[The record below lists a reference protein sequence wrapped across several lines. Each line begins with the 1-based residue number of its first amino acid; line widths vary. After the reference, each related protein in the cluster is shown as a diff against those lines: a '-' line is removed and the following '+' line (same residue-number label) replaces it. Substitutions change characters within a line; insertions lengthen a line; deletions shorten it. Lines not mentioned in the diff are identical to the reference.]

1 MSEGQLVDNRYLQTY
16 SFTVLYWPKDEAE
29 PIKEINSIQYNVLDT
44 LEYIQVGDLI
54 IRGENRSAKIT
65 DLVLSVFVDY
75 SLHVFKPKEEAEL
88 QMSLAA
94 DARVKGD

>member
-1 MSEGQLVDNRYLQTY
+1 MSEKQLVDNRYRQTY
-16 SFTVLYWPKDEAE
+16 SFTVLYWPKDETE
-29 PIKEINSIQYNVLDT
+29 PIKEINILQYDILDA
-44 LEYIQVGDLI
+44 LEYIRVGDLI

-88 QMSLAA
+88 QMNLAA
-94 DARVKGD
+94 DAKVKGD